1 MTEFGRRRTEIM
13 AFLGGLSEREKL
25 IVLTYLSNDAAINAR
40 IAPELASTVLDM
52 RRSLHRAE
60 LLKLAA
66 DNSNVDLQLLARRK
80 GCRLEQRPGDRWHI
94 ASCSNRN
101 AGLGIAVARPQQ
113 ALLTR
118 RQALD
123 VLRSLPDR
131 QQRSER

>member
-1 MTEFGRRRTEIM
+1 MTEFGRRRAEIM

-25 IVLTYLSNDAAINAR
+25 IVLTYLSNDAAIGAR
-40 IAPELASTVLDM
+40 IPELPRTVLDM

-66 DNSNVDLQLLARRK
+66 DNCNVDLQLLARRK
-80 GCRLEQRPGDRWHI
+80 GCLLEQRPGDRWRI
-94 ASCSNRN
+94 ASCTNRKT
-101 AGLGIAVARPQQ
+101 GLGIAIARPQQ